1 MAEAKVT
8 VLGRTITLPCAPGE
22 EPRFADLA
30 AALERRLASGEGEPE
45 VRLAQAA
52 LLALAEAQR
61 AGAALARAHSEID
74 QLNDLLIE
82 RASPREAWRRAE
94 RRRGAA

>member
-22 EPRFADLA
+22 EARLADLA
-30 AALERRLASGEGEPE
+30 AVLERRLASAEGGDEA
-45 VRLAQAA
+45 RLAQVA
-52 LLALAEAQR
+52 LMALAEAQR
-61 AGAALARAHSEID
+61 AGAALARAHREID

-94 RRRGAA
+94 RRRGVA